1 MDKKPNET
9 TTAIW
14 VLLNRAHKQ
23 VTQRFE
29 SDLRRAGLP
38 PAGWYDI
45 LWGLERSPNGLRQFE
60 LEKQSLF
67 DQPNLSR
74 TLKRMSED
82 GLVQQIKAPSDRR
95 GRILTITEAGKAMRL
110 RMWGVYGGLMLS
122 EIEEKVP
129 TSLACGL
136 IEGLKSLAPE
146 IENLQ
151 PNDPQ
156 NTTTCR

>member
-1 MDKKPNET
+1 MDKKPSDT

-29 SDLRRAGLP
+29 TDLRRAGFP

-45 LWGLERSPNGLRQFE
+45 LWGLERSPDGLRQFE
-60 LEKQSLF
+60 LEKQGLF

-95 GRILTITEAGKAMRL
+95 GRILTITEAGKSMRL
-110 RMWGVYGGLMLS
+110 RMWEVYGGLMLS
-122 EIEEKVP
+122 EIEEKIP
-129 TSLACGL
+129 NDLACGL
-136 IEGLKSLAPE
+136 IEGLKSLAPD
-146 IENLQ
+146 IEDLSLADSQ
-151 PNDPQ
+151 D
-156 NTTTCR
+156 TTTCH